1 MAVIILMI
9 VATVGIMTFF
19 VKTGKAGK
27 TSAAEIVLSRAW
39 SNRFSRMDLEDKR
52 LAYLKEY
59 EKYRRDK
66 EKKARKK
73 VRDWD
78 RQIENYR
85 NQEEKYYSGSTFSFL
100 DYICLFGYQML
111 IDLKLDGDNEVLKK
125 LTASCEQSGF
135 IELERNQE
143 TSGKRNSAIY
153 AYFLLASLVAFM
165 WIGLILACLMGTLMI
180 AAGKEAGGIL
190 MPMVASFIVCALYGY
205 LPYDGILI
213 FRMQSQKLRFW

>member
-1 MAVIILMI
+1 MAAIILMI

-73 VRDWD
+73 VREWD

-100 DYICLFGYQML
+100 DYICFFGYQML

-135 IELERNQE
+135 IELERTRRRAGRE
-143 TSGKRNSAIY
+143 I
-153 AYFLLASLVAFM
+153 LLFM
-165 WIGLILACLMGTLMI
+165 HI
-180 AAGKEAGGIL
+180 
-190 MPMVASFIVCALYGY
+190 SFWHHWWHLCGSV
-205 LPYDGILI
+205 
-213 FRMQSQKLRFW
+213 

>member
-1 MAVIILMI
+1 MAAIILMI

-73 VRDWD
+73 VREWTG
-78 RQIENYR
+78 RLRITEIR
-85 NQEEKYYSGSTFSFL
+85 
-100 DYICLFGYQML
+100 
-111 IDLKLDGDNEVLKK
+111 
-125 LTASCEQSGF
+125 
-135 IELERNQE
+135 
-143 TSGKRNSAIY
+143 KRNITADQH
-153 AYFLLASLVAFM
+153 FHF
-165 WIGLILACLMGTLMI
+165 WIISVFSDTRC
-180 AAGKEAGGIL
+180 
-190 MPMVASFIVCALYGY
+190 
-205 LPYDGILI
+205 
-213 FRMQSQKLRFW
+213 

>member
-1 MAVIILMI
+1 MAAIILMI

-73 VRDWD
+73 VREWD

-100 DYICLFGYQML
+100 DYICFFGYQML

-125 LTASCEQSGF
+125 LTHV
-135 IELERNQE
+135 
-143 TSGKRNSAIY
+143 TD
-153 AYFLLASLVAFM
+153 
-165 WIGLILACLMGTLMI
+165 T
-180 AAGKEAGGIL
+180 AAK
-190 MPMVASFIVCALYGY
+190 
-205 LPYDGILI
+205 
-213 FRMQSQKLRFW
+213 

>member
-1 MAVIILMI
+1 MAAIILMI

-73 VRDWD
+73 VREWD

-85 NQEEKYYSGSTFSFL
+85 NQEEKSELADRSETCSPTCSRPQIGV
-100 DYICLFGYQML
+100 LFGGIFLCSFWLTSIVNPYPDIML
-111 IDLKLDGDNEVLKK
+111 K
-125 LTASCEQSGF
+125 
-135 IELERNQE
+135 
-143 TSGKRNSAIY
+143 
-153 AYFLLASLVAFM
+153 
-165 WIGLILACLMGTLMI
+165 
-180 AAGKEAGGIL
+180 
-190 MPMVASFIVCALYGY
+190 
-205 LPYDGILI
+205 
-213 FRMQSQKLRFW
+213 

>member
-1 MAVIILMI
+1 MAAIILMI

-73 VRDWD
+73 VREWD

-100 DYICLFGYQML
+100 DYICFFGYQML
-111 IDLKLDGDNEVLKK
+111 IDL
-125 LTASCEQSGF
+125 
-135 IELERNQE
+135 
-143 TSGKRNSAIY
+143 
-153 AYFLLASLVAFM
+153 
-165 WIGLILACLMGTLMI
+165 
-180 AAGKEAGGIL
+180 
-190 MPMVASFIVCALYGY
+190 
-205 LPYDGILI
+205 
-213 FRMQSQKLRFW
+213 